1 MFDLESIPHETVAYY
16 LFFIRLRHR
25 NSVSTDVFLA
35 QIFGFLGSTKST
47 SFSYLSREIWE
58 PEPCEYLEQQ
68 PLLQLVQCNSTIV
81 HSSWTSGTDVPT
93 QNVPPWTHFK
103 DSIKSLQANAL
114 RLRLE
119 CDADQNSQE
128 GEPAKHE
135 IWA

>member
-1 MFDLESIPHETVAYY
+1 MFDLESIPHEMVAYH

-25 NSVSTDVFLA
+25 NSVSADVFLA
-35 QIFGFLGSTKST
+35 QIFGAPKAYHFHICREKSGS
-47 SFSYLSREIWE
+47 L
-58 PEPCEYLEQQ
+58 EPCEYLEQQ

-81 HSSWTSGTDVPT
+81 QSSWTSGTDVST